1 MDLSAIQELAGSQS
15 PMGAGS
21 VPILQARTLYLDADG
36 LAYYCAGNDETPI
49 GQARSRLKEKIDSMT
64 AACGA
69 GKTVLLL
76 TGSGSHKGHRY
87 AIARVK
93 PYQGNR
99 TNSRRPKNWALLR
112 ELLESGA
119 FGENRV
125 YLDREADDAF
135 GQYGWAD
142 PENTAIGADDKDMRM
157 VPGYHVG
164 WRDNR
169 VCFLAPG
176 TYDMQFGDKQ
186 YGMKWFWL
194 QMLHGDTADN
204 IPGLP
209 RTGIAEAVR
218 INDGGIDIVPF
229 AGTKLALCGEVTA
242 GKLLACAR
250 TNDEA
255 AATVAT
261 CYRSYY
267 KERWLTELLEQ
278 AALLW
283 MRRGPAAHWQ
293 DMLLSGG
300 PLARFNSDA
309 YPIQGAVLEIEQR
322 IKEADDVNSFKGE

>member
-1 MDLSAIQELAGSQS
+1 
-15 PMGAGS
+15 MGAGS
-21 VPILQARTLYLDADG
+21 VPILQSRTLYLDADG

-49 GQARSRLKEKIDSMT
+49 GQARSRLKEKIDSMQ

-69 GKTVLLL
+69 GKVVLLL

-93 PYQGNR
+93 PYQGQR
-99 TNSRRPKNWALLR
+99 ANSRRPKNWALLR

-119 FGENRV
+119 FGTREV

-135 GQYGWAD
+135 GQHGWAD

-169 VCFLAPG
+169 VCYLPPD

-186 YGMKWFWL
+186 FGMKWFWL
-194 QMLHGDTADN
+194 QMLHGDSADQ

-209 RTGIAEAVR
+209 RVGVEPAMRDADDKLRVLSMTG
-218 INDGGIDIVPF
+218 N
-229 AGTKLALCGEVTA
+229 KLALCGEVTA
-242 GKLLACAR
+242 GKLIAACK
-250 TNDEA
+250 TNAEA
-255 AATVAT
+255 AAVVSCA
-261 CYRSYY
+261 YMSFY
-267 KERWLTELLEQ
+267 KERYLVEMLEQ
-278 AALLW
+278 ACLLW
-283 MRRGPAAHWQ
+283 MRRGPKAHYL
-293 DMLLSGG
+293 DCLLSGG
-300 PLARFNSDA
+300 PMACFNNDG

-322 IKEADDVNSFKGE
+322 VKEADAINSIKGE